1 MRCPK
6 CGHDNKENAK
16 FCVKCKADLRPV
28 LIEEPTWKW
37 HLKVLAI
44 IYAILGIA
52 YILLRI
58 FLNLT
63 K

>member
-6 CGHDNKENAK
+6 CGYDNKEDAK
-16 FCVKCKADLRPV
+16 SCVKCKADLRPI

-44 IYAILGIA
+44 IYSILGIA

-58 FLNLT
+58 FL
-63 K
+63 KD

>member
-6 CGHDNKENAK
+6 CGHDNKEDAK
-16 FCVKCKADLRPV
+16 SCVKCKADLRPI

-44 IYAILGIA
+44 IYSILGIA

-58 FLNLT
+58 FL
-63 K
+63 KD

>member
-6 CGHDNKENAK
+6 CGYNNKDDAK
-16 FCVKCKADLRPV
+16 SCVKCKADLRPV

-44 IYAILGIA
+44 IYAILGLA
-52 YILLRI
+52 YVLLRI
-58 FLNLT
+58 FL
-63 K
+63 KD

>member
-6 CGHDNKENAK
+6 CGYDNKEDAK
-16 FCVKCKADLRPV
+16 SCVKCKADLRPI

-58 FLNLT
+58 FL

>member
-6 CGHDNKENAK
+6 CGYNNKDDAK
-16 FCVKCKADLRPV
+16 SCVKCKADLRPI

-44 IYAILGIA
+44 IYAILGLA
-52 YILLRI
+52 YVLLRI
-58 FLNLT
+58 FL
-63 K
+63 KD

>member
-1 MRCPK
+1 MRCSK
-6 CGHDNKENAK
+6 CGHDNKEDAK
-16 FCVKCKADLRPV
+16 VCVKCKADLKSI

-58 FLNLT
+58 FL
-63 K
+63 KD

>member
-16 FCVKCKADLRPV
+16 VCAKCKADLRTT

-37 HLKVLAI
+37 HVKVLAI

-58 FLNLT
+58 FL
-63 K
+63 KD

>member
-6 CGHDNKENAK
+6 CGFDNKEDAK
-16 FCVKCKADLRPV
+16 SCVKCKVDLRSI
-28 LIEEPTWKW
+28 LIEGPTWKW

-58 FLNLT
+58 FL
-63 K
+63 KD

>member
-16 FCVKCKADLRPV
+16 FCVKCKVDLKSI

-58 FLNLT
+58 FL
-63 K
+63 KD

>member
-6 CGHDNKENAK
+6 CGYDNKEDAK
-16 FCVKCKADLRPV
+16 SCVKCKADLRNI
-28 LIEEPTWKW
+28 LIEGPTWKW

-44 IYAILGIA
+44 IYAILGVA

-58 FLNLT
+58 FL
-63 K
+63 KD

>member
-6 CGHDNKENAK
+6 CGYNNRDDAK
-16 FCVKCKADLRPV
+16 SCVKCKADLRPV

-44 IYAILGIA
+44 IYAILGLA
-52 YILLRI
+52 YVLLRI
-58 FLNLT
+58 FL
-63 K
+63 KD

>member
-6 CGHDNKENAK
+6 CGYDNKENAK
-16 FCVKCKADLRPV
+16 FCVKCKADIRPV

-44 IYAILGIA
+44 IYAVLGIA

-58 FLNLT
+58 FL
-63 K
+63 KD

>member
-6 CGHDNKENAK
+6 CGYNNKEDAK
-16 FCVKCKADLRPV
+16 SCVKCKADLRAI
-28 LIEEPTWKW
+28 LIEGPTWKW

-44 IYAILGIA
+44 IYAVLGLA

-58 FLNLT
+58 FL
-63 K
+63 KD

>member
-6 CGHDNKENAK
+6 CGYENKEDARFCAK
-16 FCVKCKADLRPV
+16 CRTDLRSI
-28 LIEEPTWKW
+28 LIEGPTWKW

-52 YILLRI
+52 YILLRV
-58 FLNLT
+58 FL
-63 K
+63 KD

>member
-6 CGHDNKENAK
+6 CGYDNKEDAK
-16 FCVKCKADLRPV
+16 VCVKCKADLKSN

-58 FLNLT
+58 FL
-63 K
+63 KD

>member
-16 FCVKCKADLRPV
+16 ICVKCKADLRPV

-58 FLNLT
+58 FL
-63 K
+63 KD

>member
-6 CGHDNKENAK
+6 CEHDNKENAK

-58 FLNLT
+58 FL
-63 K
+63 KD

>member
-16 FCVKCKADLRPV
+16 FCVKCKADLRSI

-58 FLNLT
+58 FL
-63 K
+63 KD